1 MMCFLFDD
9 KSTLSEPLD
18 GMESMASQR
27 THTRGPIK
35 IDTVRWTSEC
45 RFESKQSK
53 GLHQHV
59 VFQVVHVFK
68 KPLEFS
74 NKFEGS

>member
-1 MMCFLFDD
+1 MMCFLVDD

-27 THTRGPIK
+27 AHTRGLIE

-45 RFESKQSK
+45 RWET
-53 GLHQHV
+53 
-59 VFQVVHVFK
+59 
-68 KPLEFS
+68 EE
-74 NKFEGS
+74 N